1 MKTETKTKIS
11 KQTNQASR
19 WVVTT
24 VSTVVLLAQLMVGT
38 DIVFG
43 TNIPDVAIRWGAAV
57 ILVVAIIGFAINV
70 HKNSN
75 K

>member
-11 KQTNQASR
+11 KQTYQASR
-19 WVVTT
+19 WVVTA

-57 ILVVAIIGFAINV
+57 ILAGAIIGFAINV

>member
-43 TNIPDVAIRWGAAV
+43 TNIPEVAIRWGAAI
-57 ILVVAIIGFAINV
+57 ILAGSIIGFAITV

>member
-19 WVVTT
+19 WVVTA

-57 ILVVAIIGFAINV
+57 ILAGAIIGFAISV